1 MSKMLSV
8 LVGVSVFGFVG
19 AANAAEPATLTDQ
32 QMDVVTAGETAQ
44 PANGP
49 LVAEFNH
56 NSGVFGA
63 SGNPNSSA
71 GPGYFLGKDTAE
83 AVQFVLSIPR

>member
-32 QMDVVTAGETAQ
+32 QMDVVTAGQAE
-44 PANGP
+44 PSNGP
-49 LVAEFNH
+49 LVAQTNH
-56 NSGVFGA
+56 NSGDRGA
-63 SGNPNSSA
+63 SDNPNASA
-71 GPGYFLGKDTAE
+71 GPGYFLGQDTAE
-83 AVQFVLSIPR
+83 AVQYKLSKKRK